1 MQNIS
6 IILVIFWVVVIAFPA
21 IIAYL
26 IGGLLV
32 FIGINIFMFGKQF
45 WEKWASKKDYVK
57 FGDYKIFRGKK

>member
-1 MQNIS
+1 MQNIL
-6 IILVIFWVVVIAFPA
+6 IVLVIFGVVVIAFPA
-21 IIAYL
+21 IISYL

-45 WEKWASKKDYVK
+45 GKKGASKKDYVK